1 MEPLQPM
8 RPVDVQL
15 DERESAPRWK
25 VWCAYAGGPALYLA
39 AMWIDGGQRWAAVA
53 GVCIS
58 VIGAALS
65 VAAAR
70 RVSRENA
77 GRRIP
82 WTGFPPVRPRKVDL
96 LESVG
101 TSMALAGALLA
112 ANNLS
117 IPWPISLP
125 IIAFVFIGL
134 PLSAQARH
142 NYRVRRST
150 ADSC

>member
-8 RPVDVQL
+8 RPVDVQRV
-15 DERESAPRWK
+15 EREAAPRWK
-25 VWCAYAGGPALYLA
+25 VWGAYIGGPALYLA
-39 AMWIDGGQRWAAVA
+39 SMWIDGGHEWAVVA
-53 GVCIS
+53 GVCLF
-58 VIGAALS
+58 VVGAALS

-82 WTGFPPVRPRKVDL
+82 WMGLPPVRPRKVDL
-96 LESVG
+96 LETVG
-101 TSMALAGALLA
+101 ASMALSGALLA

-125 IIAFVFIGL
+125 IIACVLIGA
-134 PLSAQARH
+134 PLAAQAWH
-142 NYRVRRST
+142 NYRVRKST
-150 ADSC
+150 PNP